1 MRHDSQ
7 TQHVVLDRALCEKG
21 KHGRTIGTIC
31 VGWGLCGG
39 GSAVQCWV
47 PNWEGRALATQESV
61 CVFGRY
67 TLENSRLTGHH
78 VKKKKMEQKW

>member
-1 MRHDSQ
+1 MI
-7 TQHVVLDRALCEKG
+7 A
-21 KHGRTIGTIC
+21 KHNMWYWIGPCVRKENTVGRL
-31 VGWGLCGG
+31 VPSAWGLCGG

-61 CVFGRY
+61 RVFGRY